1 MACITSTYEYYTTGK
16 LSELELHVL
25 TKITQGWM
33 EKMCKTIHAVW
44 YQAYK
49 GLNLK
54 KIMSWIH
61 THMNGNDKQQI
72 QDRDYLQG
80 KIEGSEIE

>member
-33 EKMCKTIHAVW
+33 EKMCKMIHAVW

-49 GLNLK
+49 GLHLK
-54 KIMSWIH
+54 KSCHEYTH
-61 THMNGNDKQQI
+61 T
-72 QDRDYLQG
+72 Y
-80 KIEGSEIE
+80 EWEW